1 MAEWKTQCLMYQHAI
16 GGQEKGETSVLGDM
30 RKKSDKNAGI
40 A

>member
-1 MAEWKTQCLMYQHAI
+1 MYQHAI